1 MRANEEDWGEIDSSL
16 DINHKK
22 WKIHERP
29 LVATGIHSEFS
40 EKLSRWYGGCQVCGR
55 QTPSDRAGGFQEGV
69 VSLFKESGGR
79 YKSDSIQYTIGNVM
93 YLCPVHKSLYSR
105 SKNSKLMWIPEID
118 EAKQQIEAN
127 PTKEKV
133 EEWVNAILAKSGDIT
148 LEVMTY
154 ERIKGDGEEKP
165 TDKSHQVEWKK
176 EHASSFRD
184 ALTQYLTGLIS

>member
-1 MRANEEDWGEIDSSL
+1 MRAC
-16 DINHKK
+16 
-22 WKIHERP
+22 
-29 LVATGIHSEFS
+29 V
-40 EKLSRWYGGCQVCGR
+40 QVVR
-55 QTPSDRAGGFQEGV
+55 
-69 VSLFKESGGR
+69 
-79 YKSDSIQYTIGNVM
+79 I
-93 YLCPVHKSLYSR
+93 PV
-105 SKNSKLMWIPEID
+105 ID

-127 PTKEKV
+127 PTKETV